1 MVSQKYWYKSAFMK
15 TRHACTLVAL
25 AGLLALSACSTPPA
39 ETAPSTTAA
48 SSTPRSEATAN
59 PLTTPITSDVVVTS
73 VSATAVQSIPPTT
86 EAPTPAAPVVVECLQ
101 GTPGPARMSD
111 GTMAFSQW
119 CFDQLGGNKYLESE
133 RQANTFN
140 CDGTVCRNPY
150 TGGSYPDPNATVP
163 VTTVRTATPAEVIQ
177 NQQGVAE
184 SGCSTSGC
192 IQTYF
197 GCRDGYITGE
207 VCSRWGF

>member
-1 MVSQKYWYKSAFMK
+1 MVSQKCWYKSAFMK
-15 TRHACTLVAL
+15 TRYAGALVAL
-25 AGLLALSACSTPPA
+25 AGALALSACSTSPA
-39 ETAPSTTAA
+39 ETTPSTTAP
-48 SSTPRSEATAN
+48 SSTARSEATAT
-59 PLTTPITSDVVVTS
+59 PLPPPITSEAVVAS
-73 VSATAVQSIPPTT
+73 VSATAAESSPPAT
-86 EAPTPAAPVVVECLQ
+86 EASTPEPPVVVECLQ

-119 CFDQLGGNKYLESE
+119 CFDQLGGTKYLESE

-150 TGGSYPDPNATVP
+150 TGGTYPDPNATVP
-163 VTTVRTATPAEVIQ
+163 VTTVRTATPAEVLE

>member
-1 MVSQKYWYKSAFMK
+1 MNQKYWHKSAFMK

-48 SSTPRSEATAN
+48 SSTARSEATAN

-73 VSATAVQSIPPTT
+73 VSATAVQSVPPT